1 MIEPLREHLSP
12 SALTVRGRLPFSRG
26 TTVVTFTVK
35 SRTPGPY
42 LDVLTE
48 AEMVGAGGDHCVRIL
63 ELRTGR

>member
-12 SALTVRGRLPFSRG
+12 SHPTARGRLPLSRG
-26 TTVVTFTVK
+26 TSDFTVK

-48 AEMVGAGGDHCVRIL
+48 AEMVGAGGDNCVRIL
-63 ELRTGR
+63 ELRTGCGD